1 MIPEELRRKVHLIE
15 ISTRKIIND
24 VMSGNYKSHFKG
36 QGVQFSEHRT
46 YVAGDDIRHIDWKVS
61 ARTKE
66 TMLKK
71 FEEERELTV
80 FLIVDL
86 SASGQFGSKEK
97 LKVEASAEIGSLLAY
112 AAEKTGDKIGAL
124 LFAGEIEKII
134 PPKKGKGHVFRIVR
148 DILGYAPR
156 TKGTSLAEAIDS
168 ANRIMKHA
176 GVVFVISDFIA
187 KDYESALRR
196 LSKRHDVVAIR
207 VMDGRE
213 FEIPPIGSL
222 FLTDPET
229 GIEGMV
235 NTNSYAFKK
244 WIQKEKKDYDL
255 AFKSIFSKSRI
266 EELLIR
272 TREDY
277 GEAVV
282 RFFRTRARRR
292 TSG

>member
-1 MIPEELRRKVHLIE
+1 MIPEELRKKVHLIE

-46 YVAGDDIRHIDWKVS
+46 YVAGDDVRHIDWKVS
-61 ARTKE
+61 ARTRDV
-66 TMLKK
+66 MLKK
-71 FEEERELTV
+71 FEEERELSV
-80 FLIVDL
+80 FLVVDL

-97 LKVEASAEIGSLLAY
+97 LKVEAAAEIGSLLAY

-124 LFAGEIEKII
+124 LFAGEVEKII
-134 PPKKGKGHVFRIVR
+134 PPKKGRAQVFRIVR
-148 DILGYAPR
+148 DILGYAPKTR
-156 TKGTSLAEAIDS
+156 GTSLAQALDS
-168 ANRIMKHA
+168 ANRIMKHS

-187 KDYESALRR
+187 KDYESSLRR

-207 VMDGRE
+207 VTDGRE
-213 FEIPPIGSL
+213 FEVPSIGSIY
-222 FLTDPET
+222 LTDPET
-229 GIEGMV
+229 GQEGMV
-235 NTNSYAFKK
+235 DTSSYAFKR
-244 WIQKEKKDYDL
+244 WIAKEKKEYDA
-255 AFKSIFSKSRI
+255 AFKSVFSKSRI

-292 TSG
+292 SSG